1 MGSRLSRQGSLDNES
16 FSKKQRKP
24 LGGTGQSGR
33 GGGDFLFALMLKSD
47 KLPGMLRRSNHSPY
61 VRRVAWIKEIQ
72 KLLRERRMEQA
83 TDVLKLLRKDLGLEG
98 TSLNDILYKN
108 AAFLNL
114 VDPISHELLLSLA
127 REMQCPKKDADIIK
141 SSDKICRQLIYHL
154 TPHSKWLR
162 QSMSRRKSQACLK
175 TTLQKKLSSDSID
188 LSGIPLSTRD
198 VRQVAFYVQNNRDS
212 LVAVD
217 VSFTELSDDNLRL
230 LLPLLASLP
239 KLSTLALNGNRLTL
253 AILKDL
259 TEMLKDPKKFSSL
272 AWIDLGNN
280 VDIFTMPQPLLVALR
295 RRCSLKSS
303 LPTIYEYTEGQPY
316 SYHLETSIEEPSH
329 YEEEEEEDVEEE
341 DEEEDRRSA
350 FSVGRTQSILGVDQ
364 VGMPQH
370 RPISF
375 NTAFVNIGEDF
386 NVTEGLF
393 TCRIPGAYYFSFN
406 VGKLPQKTLSVKLM
420 KNHLEVQAMIYDD
433 SQGEK
438 ALQSQSLMMALKSG
452 DTVWLYSHQ
461 RDGFGAYSNHA
472 KYITFTGFLVYPDIT
487 PSPTTSATTSQSQ
500 ADKRP

>member
-1 MGSRLSRQGSLDNES
+1 MGSRLSRQSSLDNEN
-16 FSKKQRKP
+16 FSKKRRK
-24 LGGTGQSGR
+24 LLDNAGESDRSSRG

-47 KLPGMLRRSNHSPY
+47 KLPGMLRRTNHSPY
-61 VRRVAWIKEIQ
+61 TRRVAWIKEIQ
-72 KLLRERRMEQA
+72 KLLRDRRIEQA

-127 REMQCPKKDADIIK
+127 REMQCPKKDTDTIK

-175 TTLQKKLSSDSID
+175 TTLQKKLSSDTVD

-198 VRQVAFYVQNNRDS
+198 IRQVAFYLQNNRDS
-212 LVAVD
+212 VVAVD
-217 VSFTELSDDNLRL
+217 VSFTELHDENLRL
-230 LLPLLASLP
+230 LLPLLGSLP

-316 SYHLETSIEEPSH
+316 CYHLESSIEEPSL
-329 YEEEEEEDVEEE
+329 YEEEEEEEEE
-341 DEEEDRRSA
+341 
-350 FSVGRTQSILGVDQ
+350 
-364 VGMPQH
+364 
-370 RPISF
+370 
-375 NTAFVNIGEDF
+375 GEDDEDDVGNKF
-386 NVTEGLF
+386 ELEPWGL
-393 TCRIPGAYYFSFN
+393 
-406 VGKLPQKTLSVKLM
+406 
-420 KNHLEVQAMIYDD
+420 
-433 SQGEK
+433 GEK
-438 ALQSQSLMMALKSG
+438 QLSK
-452 DTVWLYSHQ
+452 D
-461 RDGFGAYSNHA
+461 
-472 KYITFTGFLVYPDIT
+472 FTLHYCE
-487 PSPTTSATTSQSQ
+487 
-500 ADKRP
+500 R

>member
-1 MGSRLSRQGSLDNES
+1 MGSRLSRQNSLDNDS
-16 FSKKQRKP
+16 FSKKRRR
-24 LGGTGQSGR
+24 LLDGAAEGDR
-33 GGGDFLFALMLKSD
+33 RAGGDFLFALMLKTD
-47 KLPGMLRRSNHSPY
+47 KLPGMLRRTSHSPY
-61 VRRVAWIKEIQ
+61 MRRVTWIREIQ
-72 KLLRERRMEQA
+72 KLLRDGRMEQA

-127 REMQCPKKDADIIK
+127 REMQNPKKDADTIK

-175 TTLQKKLSSDSID
+175 TTLQKKLSNDTVD

-198 VRQVAFYVQNNRDS
+198 VRQVAFYLQNNRDS
-212 LVAVD
+212 VVSVD
-217 VSFTELSDDNLRL
+217 ISFTELQDENLRF

-239 KLSTLALNGNRLTL
+239 KLNNLALNGNRLTL
-253 AILKDL
+253 AVLKDL

-316 SYHLETSIEEPSH
+316 CYHLETSIEEPSH
-329 YEEEEEEDVEEE
+329 YEEEEEEDAQ
-341 DEEEDRRSA
+341 D
-350 FSVGRTQSILGVDQ
+350 GVDN
-364 VGMPQH
+364 MENK
-370 RPISF
+370 F
-375 NTAFVNIGEDF
+375 D
-386 NVTEGLF
+386 
-393 TCRIPGAYYFSFN
+393 
-406 VGKLPQKTLSVKLM
+406 
-420 KNHLEVQAMIYDD
+420 LEPW
-433 SQGEK
+433 SLGEK
-438 ALQSQSLMMALKSG
+438 QLSKE
-452 DTVWLYSHQ
+452 
-461 RDGFGAYSNHA
+461 
-472 KYITFTGFLVYPDIT
+472 FTLHYCE
-487 PSPTTSATTSQSQ
+487 
-500 ADKRP
+500 R

>member
-1 MGSRLSRQGSLDNES
+1 MGSRLSRQGSLDNEN
-16 FSKKQRKP
+16 FSKKRRR
-24 LGGTGQSGR
+24 LLNGAGQSERGAGR

-47 KLPGMLRRSNHSPY
+47 KLPGMLRRTNHSPY

-175 TTLQKKLSSDSID
+175 TTLQKKLSNDSVD

-198 VRQVAFYVQNNRDS
+198 VRQVAFYLQNNRDS
-212 LVAVD
+212 IVAVD
-217 VSFTELSDDNLRL
+217 ISFTELHDDNLRL

-259 TEMLKDPKKFSSL
+259 TEMLKDPKMFSSL

-329 YEEEEEEDVEEE
+329 YEEEEDEEEEEDVESKFELE
-341 DEEEDRRSA
+341 
-350 FSVGRTQSILGVDQ
+350 
-364 VGMPQH
+364 PW
-370 RPISF
+370 
-375 NTAFVNIGEDF
+375 
-386 NVTEGLF
+386 GL
-393 TCRIPGAYYFSFN
+393 
-406 VGKLPQKTLSVKLM
+406 
-420 KNHLEVQAMIYDD
+420 
-433 SQGEK
+433 GEK
-438 ALQSQSLMMALKSG
+438 QLSK
-452 DTVWLYSHQ
+452 
-461 RDGFGAYSNHA
+461 
-472 KYITFTGFLVYPDIT
+472 TFTLHYCE
-487 PSPTTSATTSQSQ
+487 
-500 ADKRP
+500 R

>member
-1 MGSRLSRQGSLDNES
+1 MGSRLSRQSSLDNEN
-16 FSKKQRKP
+16 FSKKRRK
-24 LGGTGQSGR
+24 LLDGTGESDR
-33 GGGDFLFALMLKSD
+33 GSRAGGDFLFALMLKSD
-47 KLPGMLRRSNHSPY
+47 KLPGMLRRTNHSPY
-61 VRRVAWIKEIQ
+61 MRRVAWIKEIQ
-72 KLLRERRMEQA
+72 KLLRDRRIEQA
-83 TDVLKLLRKDLGLEG
+83 TDVLRSLRKDLGLEG

-127 REMQCPKKDADIIK
+127 REMQCPKKDADTIK

-175 TTLQKKLSSDSID
+175 TTLQKKLSSDSVD

-198 VRQVAFYVQNNRDS
+198 VRQVAFYLQNNRDS
-212 LVAVD
+212 VVAVD
-217 VSFTELSDDNLRL
+217 ISFTELQDDNLMI

-259 TEMLKDPKKFSSL
+259 TEMLKDPKMFPNL

-316 SYHLETSIEEPSH
+316 CYHLETSIEEPSH
-329 YEEEEEEDVEEE
+329 YEEEEEEEEE
-341 DEEEDRRSA
+341 VEDDEDDM
-350 FSVGRTQSILGVDQ
+350 G
-364 VGMPQH
+364 
-370 RPISF
+370 
-375 NTAFVNIGEDF
+375 NKFV
-386 NVTEGLF
+386 
-393 TCRIPGAYYFSFN
+393 
-406 VGKLPQKTLSVKLM
+406 
-420 KNHLEVQAMIYDD
+420 LEPWA
-433 SQGEK
+433 SGEK
-438 ALQSQSLMMALKSG
+438 QLSK
-452 DTVWLYSHQ
+452 D
-461 RDGFGAYSNHA
+461 
-472 KYITFTGFLVYPDIT
+472 FTLHYCE
-487 PSPTTSATTSQSQ
+487 
-500 ADKRP
+500 R

>member
-1 MGSRLSRQGSLDNES
+1 MGSRLTRQSSLDNEN
-16 FSKKQRKP
+16 FSKKRRK
-24 LGGTGQSGR
+24 LLDGTGENDRGSNK

-47 KLPGMLRRSNHSPY
+47 KLPGMLRRTNHSPY
-61 VRRVAWIKEIQ
+61 MRRVAWIKEIQ
-72 KLLRERRMEQA
+72 KLLRERRIEQA
-83 TDVLKLLRKDLGLEG
+83 TDVLKLLRKASMRDLGLEG

-127 REMQCPKKDADIIK
+127 REMQCPKKDADTIK

-175 TTLQKKLSSDSID
+175 TTLQKKLSSDTVD

-198 VRQVAFYVQNNRDS
+198 VRQVAFYLQNNRDS
-212 LVAVD
+212 VVAVD
-217 VSFTELSDDNLRL
+217 ISFTELHDDNLRF
-230 LLPLLASLP
+230 LLPLLALMP
-239 KLSTLALNGNRLTL
+239 KLSTVALNGNRLTI

-316 SYHLETSIEEPSH
+316 CYHLETSIEEPSH
-329 YEEEEEEDVEEE
+329 YEEEEEEEVEQ
-341 DEEEDRRSA
+341 DEEMENKDE
-350 FSVGRTQSILGVDQ
+350 LE
-364 VGMPQH
+364 PW
-370 RPISF
+370 
-375 NTAFVNIGEDF
+375 
-386 NVTEGLF
+386 GL
-393 TCRIPGAYYFSFN
+393 
-406 VGKLPQKTLSVKLM
+406 
-420 KNHLEVQAMIYDD
+420 
-433 SQGEK
+433 GEK
-438 ALQSQSLMMALKSG
+438 RLSK
-452 DTVWLYSHQ
+452 
-461 RDGFGAYSNHA
+461 N
-472 KYITFTGFLVYPDIT
+472 FTLHYCE
-487 PSPTTSATTSQSQ
+487 
-500 ADKRP
+500 R